1 MKIVIIGAGKISTAI
16 IKHATLENHE
26 VTVVDTNSSVIQ
38 NIVDSYDCM
47 GLVGNG
53 LLTDTLY
60 EANANKA
67 DMVIAATR
75 SDETNMLA
83 CYFSKKMGAKSTI
96 ARIRNYEY
104 SKQLLMLK
112 GTLGITMTI
121 NPELESARE
130 IARIINFPNALKIE
144 SFGQGNVDLVEFF
157 VPENS
162 PLIGQ
167 TLYEL
172 NKKNHLNVLVCAV
185 ERGEEVFIPKGQ
197 FKIQARD
204 RIHITCERNESRRFM
219 TKLGFFQSR
228 LKSVLIIGGGGISV
242 YLAEELLKNN
252 FDVKI
257 IESDL
262 NKCNELAIT
271 LPNAKIIH
279 GDGTDQNV
287 LDEEGIDNTDAIVCL
302 TGNDEENIILSLYAH
317 KKKVTKIITKINK
330 VSYGELMASV
340 DMASIIYPK
349 EITASQILSYIRA
362 TSNTRG
368 NQIKKLYKL
377 INDQIEVLEFE
388 AGENSKILDTQ
399 LKDLKLKNSVLIGG
413 IIRNNE
419 YILPTGST
427 TIQDKDRVIIV
438 TNNTTLND
446 MDDIL
451 I

>member
-1 MKIVIIGAGKISTAI
+1 MKIVIIGAGKISSAI
-16 IKHATLENHE
+16 IKHATAENHE
-26 VTVVDTNSSVIQ
+26 VTVVDSNADVIQ
-38 NIVDSYDCM
+38 NIVDTYDCI

-53 LLTDTLY
+53 LLLETLN
-60 EANANKA
+60 ETGANKA
-67 DMVIAATR
+67 DVVIAATR

-83 CYFSKKMGAKSTI
+83 CYFARKLGAKATI
-96 ARIRNYEY
+96 ARVRNYEY
-104 SKQLLMLK
+104 SKQMLMLRE
-112 GTLGITMTI
+112 TLGITMTI

-130 IARIINFPNALKIE
+130 IARIMNFPNVLKIE

-162 PLIGQ
+162 PLVGQ

-204 RIHITCERNESRRFM
+204 RIHVICERNESRRFM

-228 LKSVLIIGGGGISV
+228 IKRVLIIGGGGISI
-242 YLAEELLKNN
+242 YLAEELLRTG

-257 IESDL
+257 IET
-262 NKCNELAIT
+262 NKEKCEELSST
-271 LPNAKIIH
+271 LPKAQIIC
-279 GDGTDQNV
+279 GDGTDQRV

-302 TGNDEENIILSLYAH
+302 TGNDEENIILSLYAN
-317 KKKVTKIITKINK
+317 KKKVTKIVTKINK

-349 EITASQILSYIRA
+349 EITANQILSYIRA
-362 TSNTRG
+362 TSNNRG
-368 NQIKKLYKL
+368 SQIKKLYKL

-388 AGENSKILDTQ
+388 ANEKSKILNTQ
-399 LKDLKLKNSVLIGG
+399 LKDLKLKTNVLIGG

-419 YILPTGST
+419 YIVPTGST
-427 TIQDKDRVIIV
+427 EINDKDRVIIV
-438 TNNTTLND
+438 TNNATLND
-446 MDDIL
+446 MDDCL
-451 I
+451 A

>member
-1 MKIVIIGAGKISTAI
+1 MKIVIIGAGKISSAI
-16 IKHATLENHE
+16 IKHATAEGHE
-26 VTVVDTNSSVIQ
+26 VTVVDSNAEVIQ
-38 NIVDSYDCM
+38 SIVDSYDCM

-53 LLTDTLY
+53 LINEMLI
-60 EANANKA
+60 EAGANKA
-67 DMVIAATR
+67 DVVIAATR

-83 CYFSKKMGAKSTI
+83 CFFAKKMGAKSTI
-96 ARIRNYEY
+96 ARVRNYEY

-130 IARIINFPNALKIE
+130 IARIMNFPNALKIE

-162 PLIGQ
+162 PLVGQ

-172 NKKNHLNVLVCAV
+172 NKKNHLNVLVCAI
-185 ERGEEVFIPKGQ
+185 ERAEEVFIPKGQ
-197 FKIQARD
+197 FKIQERD
-204 RIHITCERNESRRFM
+204 RIHIICERNESRRFM

-228 LKSVLIIGGGGISV
+228 LKNVLIIGGGGITV

-257 IESDL
+257 IEA
-262 NKCNELAIT
+262 NKDKCDELSIT
-271 LPNAKIIH
+271 LPKATIIH
-279 GDGTDQNV
+279 GDGTDQRV
-287 LDEEGIDNTDAIVCL
+287 LDEEGIDNTDAIICL

-349 EITASQILSYIRA
+349 EITANQILSYIRA
-362 TSNTRG
+362 ISNSRG
-368 NQIKKLYKL
+368 SQIKRLYKL
-377 INDQIEVLEFE
+377 MNDQIEVLEFE
-388 AGENSKILDTQ
+388 ASENSKILNTP
-399 LKDLKLKNSVLIGG
+399 LKDLKIKSNILIGG

-419 YILPTGST
+419 YILPIGST
-427 TIQDKDRVIIV
+427 VINDKDRVIIV
-438 TNNTTLND
+438 TNNTTIKD

>member
-16 IKHATLENHE
+16 IKHATMENHE
-26 VTVVDTNSSVIQ
+26 VTVVDSNAEVIQ
-38 NIVDSYDCM
+38 NIVDTYDCM

-53 LLTDTLY
+53 LLTEILLS
-60 EANANKA
+60 AGANKA
-67 DMVIAATR
+67 DVVIAATR
-75 SDETNMLA
+75 SDESNMLA
-83 CYFSKKMGAKSTI
+83 CYFAKKLGAKSTI

-130 IARIINFPNALKIE
+130 IARIMNFPNALKIE
-144 SFGQGNVDLVEFF
+144 SFGQGNIDLVEFF

-162 PLIGQ
+162 PLVGQ

-172 NKKNHLNVLVCAV
+172 NKKNQLNVLVCAV
-185 ERGEEVFIPKGQ
+185 ERGDEIFIPKGQ

-204 RIHITCERNESRRFM
+204 RIHVTCERNESRRFM

-228 LKSVLIIGGGGISV
+228 LKRVLIIGGGGITV

-257 IESDL
+257 IEASKE
-262 NKCNELAIT
+262 KCDELSIT
-271 LPNAKIIH
+271 LPNATIIH
-279 GDGTDQNV
+279 GDGTDQKV
-287 LDEEGIDNTDAIVCL
+287 LDEEGIDNTDAIICL

-368 NQIKKLYKL
+368 SQIKKIYKL
-377 INDQIEVLEFE
+377 INEQIEVLEFE
-388 AGENSKILDTQ
+388 ASENSKIINTQ
-399 LKDLKLKNSVLIGG
+399 LKDLKLKNNVLIGG

-427 TIQDKDRVIIV
+427 TIKDKDRVIIV
-438 TNNTTLND
+438 THITTLND
-446 MDDIL
+446 MDDVL

>member
-26 VTVVDTNSSVIQ
+26 VTVVDSNAEVIQ
-38 NIVDSYDCM
+38 NIVDTYDCM

-53 LLTDTLY
+53 LLTEILLS
-60 EANANKA
+60 AGANKA
-67 DMVIAATR
+67 DVVIAATR
-75 SDETNMLA
+75 SDESNMLA
-83 CYFSKKMGAKSTI
+83 CYFAKKLGAKSTI

-130 IARIINFPNALKIE
+130 IARIMNFPNALKIE
-144 SFGQGNVDLVEFF
+144 SFGQGNIDLVEFF

-162 PLIGQ
+162 PLVGQ

-172 NKKNHLNVLVCAV
+172 NKKNQLNVLVCAV
-185 ERGEEVFIPKGQ
+185 ERGEQIFIPKGQ

-228 LKSVLIIGGGGISV
+228 LKRVLIIGGGGISV
-242 YLAEELLKNN
+242 YLAEELIRNN

-257 IESDL
+257 IEA
-262 NKCNELAIT
+262 NKEKCDELSIT
-271 LPNAKIIH
+271 LPNATIVH
-279 GDGTDQNV
+279 GDGTNQKV
-287 LDEEGIDNTDAIVCL
+287 LEEEGIDNTDAIVCL
-302 TGNDEENIILSLYAH
+302 TGNDEENIILSLYAN

-330 VSYGELMASV
+330 VSYGELMSSV

-368 NQIKKLYKL
+368 SQIKKIYKL
-377 INDQIEVLEFE
+377 INEQIEVLEFE
-388 AGENSKILDTQ
+388 ASENSRIINTQ
-399 LKDLKLKNSVLIGG
+399 LKDLKLKNNVLIGG

-419 YILPTGST
+419 YILPTGSSM
-427 TIQDKDRVIIV
+427 IKDKDRVIIV
-438 TNNTTLND
+438 THNTTLND
-446 MDDIL
+446 MDDVL

>member
-1 MKIVIIGAGKISTAI
+1 MKIVIVGAGKISTAI
-16 IKHATLENHE
+16 IKHATMEGHE
-26 VTVVDTNSSVIQ
+26 VTVVDSDASVIQ
-38 NIVDSYDCM
+38 SIVDTYDCM

-53 LLTDTLY
+53 LLSETLM
-60 EANANKA
+60 EAGANKA
-67 DMVIAATR
+67 DVLIAATR

-83 CYFSKKMGAKSTI
+83 CYFAKKMGAKSTI

-130 IARIINFPNALKIE
+130 IARIMNFPNALKIE

-162 PLIGQ
+162 PLVGQ

-172 NKKNHLNVLVCAV
+172 NKKNQLNVLVCAV
-185 ERGEEVFIPKGQ
+185 ERGDEIFIPKGQ

-204 RIHITCERNESRRFM
+204 KIHVTCDRNESRRFM

-228 LKSVLIIGGGGISV
+228 LKRVLIIGGGGISV
-242 YLAEELLKNN
+242 YLADELLRNN

-257 IESDL
+257 IEA
-262 NKCNELAIT
+262 NKEKCDELSTT
-271 LPNAKIIH
+271 LPKATIIY
-279 GDGTDQNV
+279 GDGTDQRV
-287 LDEEGIDNTDAIVCL
+287 LEEEGIDNTDAIICL

-330 VSYGELMASV
+330 VSYGELMSSV

-362 TSNTRG
+362 ITNTRG
-368 NQIKKLYKL
+368 SQIKKLYKL
-377 INDQIEVLEFE
+377 INEQIEVIEFE
-388 AGENSKILDTQ
+388 ASEKSKILNKQ
-399 LKDLKLKNSVLIGG
+399 LKDLKLKNNVLIGG

-427 TIQDKDRVIIV
+427 IINDKDRVIIV
-438 TNNTTLND
+438 THNTTFND
-446 MDDIL
+446 LDDIL
-451 I
+451 V